1 MTEAETMELINV
13 KRQSLESLRASNA
26 DSSAVAVL
34 EKEIQELESS
44 LAKAAPKRQR
54 KVFLDECAG

>member
-13 KRQSLESLRASNA
+13 KRQSLEELRAANA

-44 LAKAAPKRQR
+44 LVKAAPKKQR

>member
-13 KRQSLESLRASNA
+13 KRHSLEELRSANPT
-26 DSSAVAVL
+26 SSAAAVL